1 MSSTSSSSSSSPA
14 AAPPVDIPYPS
25 AKTMVSAARFAISQ
39 DKPIVLDY
47 WVDSVT
53 MTGERSNAVLGIRK
67 DGNKM
72 LVKSNGEEYTS
83 NIKKIYNCENEYLV
97 ETENSIYI
105 VSKQISQKRVN

>member
-1 MSSTSSSSSSSPA
+1 MSSSSSSPS
-14 AAPPVDIPYPS
+14 PPVDIQYPS
-25 AKTMVSAARFAISQ
+25 AKTMTSAARFAITQ

-53 MTGERSNAVLGIRK
+53 KTGDRSNAVLGLRS

-105 VSKQISQKRVN
+105 VSKQISQKRVNSN